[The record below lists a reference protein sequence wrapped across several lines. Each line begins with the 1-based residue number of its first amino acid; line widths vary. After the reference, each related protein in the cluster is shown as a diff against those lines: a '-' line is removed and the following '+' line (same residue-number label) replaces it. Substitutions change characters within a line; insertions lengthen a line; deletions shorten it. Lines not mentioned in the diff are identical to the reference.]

1 LWKDGDNSFHL
12 KGLRVDERYHLIT
25 GSNLNPRAWA
35 LDLENALLLDDA
47 NQLFLAKTD
56 EELQGILVNT
66 IRVRHFTDIEAVEEY
81 PEKPQ
86 KLLKK
91 IRVTQ
96 IDRVLKRFL

>member
-1 LWKDGDNSFHL
+1 LWKDNGNSFHL
-12 KGLRVDERYHLIT
+12 KGLRVDDRYHLIT

-35 LDLENALLLDDA
+35 LDLENGLLVDDA
-47 NQLFLAKTD
+47 SQQFLQTTD
-56 EELQGILVNT
+56 DELLGILVNT
-66 IRVRHFTDIEAVEEY
+66 TKITHFSDIESVSDY

-91 IRVTQ
+91 IRVAQ